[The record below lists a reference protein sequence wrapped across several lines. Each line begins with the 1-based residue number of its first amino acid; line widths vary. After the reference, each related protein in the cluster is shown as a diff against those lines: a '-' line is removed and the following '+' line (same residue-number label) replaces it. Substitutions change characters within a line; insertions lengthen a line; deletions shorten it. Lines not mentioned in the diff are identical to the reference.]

1 MLVKC
6 ETKSQRVKSI
16 SFHPKINMIL
26 AGLHN
31 GLIQLWDYRIGILI
45 DKFEEH
51 EGPVRGID
59 FHSVQPLFVSGADD
73 YLIKVWNI
81 HLKKCVF
88 NLVGHLDYIRKVQ
101 FHQEYPWIL
110 SASDDQTIRIWN
122 WQSRVCI
129 AILTGHNHYVMC
141 AEFHPNMDYIVS
153 CSLDKTL
160 RVWDIKLLREKNVIS
175 KGDHLDNNYNNNN
188 NMVSGGSS
196 NIMNNNTYYSN
207 NYMHPLNDKPYGLS
221 KNIYNSDF
229 LSNHHN
235 NNNNSTSGVGNSYSF
250 ISNQQSI
257 NMFGASDAVCKFIL
271 EGHEKGVNCCT
282 FHHNLPLIASGSDDK
297 LIKIWRFNDSKC
309 WELDTLRGHFN
320 NVSSLVFHRTND
332 DLLLSNSEDHTIR
345 IWDINKRSC
354 IHTFRREN
362 DRFWILSFKIN
373 SNLIAAGHDSG
384 MVIFKFHKEKCPYD
398 KYEHFLFYCKDKQ
411 ICLYDIIKDTNTT
424 LCPVRKYGNIMSNG
438 YHQLIYNQF
447 CITNIAIIFI
457 YKEDVI
463 NCPNGSSNHDDEM
476 DDDEEYNNKN
486 KNNNKKNNNNN
497 NTNQQQYYSFDL
509 IVWENRNA
517 LMNNYNNNNSNN
529 YNNINSNNYNNP
541 NNACSSSFNFFKPW
555 SSKKDHS
562 IKNNSNNKNN
572 INHNNNL
579 NNVNSGDNA
588 KYIIKN
594 KYCCFATFVSRN
606 KYIFVERKNNNN
618 YVLNIHNIPD
628 DSLYKKIEVPFKVDR
643 VHSLNNNRIIIF
655 GEHHIYLYDMNM
667 KKILNEI
674 HHTDSIISVEV
685 IKDYIAFVFKYNI
698 VITTI
703 DLQHLSTVHEY
714 IRIKSGIWDERK
726 KNNSN
731 VFIYNTLSHL
741 KYILINGEKGLIK
754 YMDETVYLFKI
765 YNNHLYYI
773 NRQENVKNI
782 LLNDTEYLFKMS
794 LINNDENMAY
804 QYLNITNKKKKTNI
818 SNNNNNNNNSNN
830 NSTVV
835 VPLNEKKKLYFSY
848 NLIGYIKKKGF
859 ANLAVQMVNNNN
871 TLFNLSIQLGH
882 LNNALKAAKKI
893 DKTHIWNILSV
904 HALMLGNFEIAEYS
918 LQRTKSYDK
927 LSFLY
932 FFSGHIE
939 KLKKMLSISMIRND
953 FISIFLNSLYL
964 GDIEQRINIFI
975 QQNQLN
981 LALLC
986 SHLYNIPINLSDK
999 QCEFDINDCNYC
1011 PKKSFYLSPPIP
1023 IIKIDDISNTS
1034 HKSFNNNILSSNDN
1048 IINANQTQND
1058 THNLNKDKIT
1068 DTQINLANNI
1078 LWNNSYNW
1086 PVINYEQAHYKFNTQ
1101 TESNEQPYG
1110 YVNDIKNADYNGSIN
1125 YKDQELNNIINKSNL
1140 SHAHMTNISTIE
1152 RNVNNNESYNEVNKF
1167 EGKSDISDE
1176 NDIWKND
1183 VNDEDINIMDLDIE
1197 ENEKILNKKVLKIE
1211 RRENI
1216 LQQLLK
1222 RSGKIIDFI
1231 RTGNIST
1238 SLKLISKK
1246 YGIVNMQPFKPIIK
1260 NIYISTYVYI
1270 TPIQNME
1277 PLKIPVHMN
1286 ENNVNN
1292 IFITKHFLYT
1302 QIKKAH
1308 KLVTLGKFT
1317 QALNLFRNILYHM
1330 IFVDTNE
1337 NEKDLYDY
1345 LEMVISYILAMRLE
1359 EERNL
1364 TSTSDPRRSLELM
1377 AYFTCCSLQ
1386 NSHLYLVLRR
1396 GMGLAWKAQN
1406 FVTAGSF
1413 AKRLINGN
1421 YENIKGAEEEIV
1433 KAKKILLM
1441 CEQKSTEHFDIDYDP
1456 NDYNH
1461 MKICCVS
1468 LTRIKAKD
1476 EVVMCPY
1483 CQSIAKKEFTS
1494 TICPN
1499 CLVAKLGI
1507 KALGFDFLNKNI

>member
-31 GLIQLWDYRIGILI
+31 GVIQLWDYRIGILI

-59 FHSVQPLFVSGADD
+59 FHNVQPLFVSGADD

-101 FHQEYPWIL
+101 FHEEYPWIL

-141 AEFHPNMDYIVS
+141 AEFHPNLDYIIS

-175 KGDHLDNNYNNNN
+175 KGDHLDSSINNNN
-188 NMVSGGSS
+188 NN
-196 NIMNNNTYYSN
+196 NIGRGVLNNNTYYSN
-207 NYMHPLNDKPYGLS
+207 NYLHPLNDKSYGLS
-221 KNIYNSDF
+221 KNVSNSDF
-229 LSNHHN
+229 LSNNQHN
-235 NNNNSTSGVGNSYSF
+235 NNSSGVGNSYSF

-362 DRFWILSFKIN
+362 DRFWILSFKVN
-373 SNLIAAGHDSG
+373 SKLIAAGHDSG
-384 MVIFKFHKEKCPYD
+384 MVIFKFHKEKCPFD
-398 KYEHFLFYCKDKQ
+398 KYEHYLFYCKDKQ

-424 LCPVRKYGNIMSNG
+424 LCPVRKYGNVMSNG

-447 CITNIAIIFI
+447 CTTYIAIIFI
-457 YKEDVI
+457 YKEDSMHRT
-463 NCPNGSSNHDDEM
+463 NGSSHQDDEI
-476 DDDEEYNNKN
+476 DEDDESTNHNLY
-486 KNNNKKNNNNN
+486 NNNNN
-497 NTNQQQYYSFDL
+497 NNNKNNITHQQQYYSFDL
-509 IVWENRNA
+509 IIWENKSAR
-517 LMNNYNNNNSNN
+517 MNNNNNNNNMSNN
-529 YNNINSNNYNNP
+529 MSNNNNNYHNP
-541 NNACSSSFNFFKPW
+541 NNPSSSSFNFFKPW
-555 SSKKDHS
+555 SSRKDQS
-562 IKNNSNNKNN
+562 IKNNTNKNN
-572 INHNNNL
+572 IHHSNNI
-579 NNVNSGDNA
+579 NNVNNVNCGDDV

-594 KYCCFATFVSRN
+594 KYCCFATFISRN
-606 KYIFVERKNNNN
+606 KYIFVEKKNNNN
-618 YVLNIHNIPD
+618 YVLNIHNIPED
-628 DSLYKKIEVPFKVDR
+628 NLYKKIEVPFKVDR

-655 GEHHIYLYDMNM
+655 GEHHIYLYDMNL

-674 HHTDSIISVEV
+674 HHTDTIISVEV

-703 DLQHLSTVHEY
+703 DLQHLCTTHEY

-726 KNNSN
+726 NNNSN

-782 LLNDTEYLFKMS
+782 LLNDTEYLFKMC
-794 LINNDENMAY
+794 LINNDEHMAY
-804 QYLNITNKKKKTNI
+804 QYLNMNTSNKKKKNTML
-818 SNNNNNNNNSNN
+818 NNNNNNNNNN
-830 NSTVV
+830 V

-871 TLFNLSIQLGH
+871 TLFNLSVQLGH
-882 LNNALKAAKKI
+882 LNNALKAARKI

-904 HALMLGNFEIAEYS
+904 HALMLGNFEIAEYA

-999 QCEFDINDCNYC
+999 QCEFDINECNYC
-1011 PKKSFYLSPPIP
+1011 PKKSYYLCPPIP
-1023 IIKIDDISNTS
+1023 ILKIDDTLNTS
-1034 HKSFNNNILSSNDN
+1034 QKKKNNIPSFSDHINTNQTKKNVMNNLNNNN
-1048 IINANQTQND
+1048 
-1058 THNLNKDKIT
+1058 
-1068 DTQINLANNI
+1068 TQINVTNNI

-1086 PVINYEQAHYKFNTQ
+1086 PVINYEQTNYKIKTP
-1101 TESNEQPYG
+1101 TELNEKQDAYLK
-1110 YVNDIKNADYNGSIN
+1110 DKNNPIYNVHTN
-1125 YKDQELNNIINKSNL
+1125 YKDHLTRGDK
-1140 SHAHMTNISTIE
+1140 TNISQEHITNILTDE
-1152 RNVNNNESYNEVNKF
+1152 KKKKDEESYNSEVNKF
-1167 EGKSDISDE
+1167 EGKSDFSDE

-1183 VNDEDINIMDLDIE
+1183 VNDEDINIMDLDIQD
-1197 ENEKILNKKVLKIE
+1197 NQNILNKQSLKIE
-1211 RRENI
+1211 KGENI
-1216 LQQLLK
+1216 LQQSLK
-1222 RSGKIIDFI
+1222 RNGKIIDFI

-1246 YGIVNMQPFKPIIK
+1246 YGIVHMEPFKPIIK

-1270 TPIQNME
+1270 TPMQNLE

-1286 ENNVNN
+1286 ENNLNN
-1292 IFITKHFLYT
+1292 IYITKHFLYT

-1330 IFVDTNE
+1330 IFVETNE
-1337 NEKDLYDY
+1337 SEQDLYDY

-1359 EERNL
+1359 EERNV

-1441 CEQKSTEHFDIDYDP
+1441 CEQKSTEQFDIDYDP
-1456 NDYNH
+1456 NDYNN

-1468 LTRIKAKD
+1468 LTRIKPKD
-1476 EVVMCPY
+1476 EVVICPF
-1483 CQSIAKKEFTS
+1483 CQSVAKKEFTS

-1507 KALGFDFLNKNI
+1507 KVKI

>member
-31 GLIQLWDYRIGILI
+31 GVIQLWDYRIGILI

-59 FHSVQPLFVSGADD
+59 FHNVQPLFVSGADD

-101 FHQEYPWIL
+101 FHEEYPWIL

-141 AEFHPNMDYIVS
+141 AEFHPNLDYIVS

-175 KGDHLDNNYNNNN
+175 KGDHIDNNNN
-188 NMVSGGSS
+188 NNN
-196 NIMNNNTYYSN
+196 NIGRSVFNNNTFYSN
-207 NYMHPLNDKPYGLS
+207 NYMHPLNDKPFGLS

-229 LSNHHN
+229 LSNNHH
-235 NNNNSTSGVGNSYSF
+235 NNSTSGVGNSYSF

-362 DRFWILSFKIN
+362 DRFWVLSFKIN

-424 LCPVRKYGNIMSNG
+424 LCSVRKYGNVMSNG

-447 CITNIAIIFI
+447 CTTHIAIIFI
-457 YKEDVI
+457 YKEDLI
-463 NCPNGSSNHDDEM
+463 NRPNGSSHHDDEIDE
-476 DDDEEYNNKN
+476 DDDCTNQNAYKKNNNHN
-486 KNNNKKNNNNN
+486 KNNNITNHQPYYTFDLIIWENKSALINNNNN
-497 NTNQQQYYSFDL
+497 NYQH
-509 IVWENRNA
+509 
-517 LMNNYNNNNSNN
+517 
-529 YNNINSNNYNNP
+529 P
-541 NNACSSSFNFFKPW
+541 NNTSSSSFNFFKPW
-555 SSKKDHS
+555 SSKKDQS
-562 IKNNSNNKNN
+562 IKNNNN
-572 INHNNNL
+572 INNNNNNNNI
-579 NNVNSGDNA
+579 NNVNNVNCGDDV

-594 KYCCFATFVSRN
+594 KYCCFATFISRN
-606 KYIFVERKNNNN
+606 KYIFVEKKNNNN

-628 DSLYKKIEVPFKVDR
+628 DNLYKKIEVPFKVDR

-674 HHTDSIISVEV
+674 HHTDCIISVEV

-703 DLQHLSTVHEY
+703 DLQHLCTTHEY

-726 KNNSN
+726 NNNSN

-765 YNNHLYYI
+765 YNNYLYYI
-773 NRQENVKNI
+773 NRQENIKNI
-782 LLNDTEYLFKMS
+782 LLNDTEYLFKMC
-794 LINNDENMAY
+794 LINNDEHMAY
-804 QYLNITNKKKKTNI
+804 QYLNINNYNKKKKNNMANTNK
-818 SNNNNNNNNSNN
+818 NNNNNNNNIIP
-830 NSTVV
+830 V
-835 VPLNEKKKLYFSY
+835 NEKRKLYFSY

-904 HALMLGNFEIAEYS
+904 HALMLGNFQIAEYA
-918 LQRTKSYDK
+918 LQRTKAYDK

-964 GDIEQRINIFI
+964 GDIQQRINIFI

-986 SHLYNIPINLSDK
+986 SQLYNIPINVSDK
-999 QCEFDINDCNYC
+999 QCEFDINECNYC

-1023 IIKIDDISNTS
+1023 IVKIDDSSYTS
-1034 HKSFNNNILSSNDN
+1034 QNAYNNILSFNDN
-1048 IINANQTQND
+1048 INDNQTKTVID
-1058 THNLNKDKIT
+1058 NLNKDKINS
-1068 DTQINLANNI
+1068 QINVRKNI

-1086 PVINYEQAHYKFNTQ
+1086 PVINYEQTHYKIKKP
-1101 TESNEQPYG
+1101 TESNEQQYG
-1110 YVNDIKNADYNGSIN
+1110 YLKDKINDNYNASTNFN
-1125 YKDQELNNIINKSNL
+1125 DQLTHVDKSNI
-1140 SHAHMTNISTIE
+1140 SHAHIDNISKIE
-1152 RNVNNNESYNEVNKF
+1152 RNVNNNESYNEINKF
-1167 EGKSDISDE
+1167 EGKSDFSDE

-1197 ENEKILNKKVLKIE
+1197 ENQNILNKQALKIE

-1216 LQQLLK
+1216 LQQSLK

-1270 TPIQNME
+1270 TPMQNLE
-1277 PLKIPVHMN
+1277 PLKIPLHMN
-1286 ENNVNN
+1286 ENNLNN
-1292 IFITKHFLYT
+1292 IYITKHFLYT

-1330 IFVDTNE
+1330 IFVDTNQ

-1364 TSTSDPRRSLELM
+1364 TATSDPRRSLELM

-1406 FVTAGSF
+1406 YVTAGSF

-1441 CEQKSTEHFDIDYDP
+1441 CEQKSTEQFDIDYDP

-1476 EVVMCPY
+1476 EVVICPY
-1483 CQSIAKKEFTS
+1483 CQSVAKKEFTS
-1494 TICPN
+1494 TVCPN